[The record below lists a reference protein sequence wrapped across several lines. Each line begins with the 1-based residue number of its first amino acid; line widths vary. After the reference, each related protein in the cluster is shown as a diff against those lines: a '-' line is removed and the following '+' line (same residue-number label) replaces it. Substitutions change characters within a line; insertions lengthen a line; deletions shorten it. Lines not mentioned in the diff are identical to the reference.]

1 MVLILKAM
9 FAMNTVECSEHCEAP
24 NNWPFPFPANTG
36 AVTTRFVMS
45 GEQPIVEVL
54 HWDDGGWQFMCNT
67 TDNANDGLVVCIGCL
82 YKKFPWISN
91 FKGLAPNHSACL
103 ENSSWQ
109 IEKLE

>member
-1 MVLILKAM
+1 MLSVM
-9 FAMNTVECSEHCEAP
+9 FTMNTVECSEHYEAP

-36 AVTTRFVMS
+36 AVTTKFVMN

-67 TDNANDGLVVCIGCL
+67 TDDADDGMVVCMGCL
-82 YKKFPWISN
+82 YKKFPWISK
-91 FKGLAPNHSACL
+91 FKSLAPNHSAYL

-109 IEKLE
+109 IEELE